1 MKTINVQFSDTIKA
15 VPTKRFYYCE
25 VDTQGQRTGNYYAV
39 DLPPFMVNEVN
50 GLFYSVAD
58 ITHQCGRVE
67 KNAFLYTDP
76 AQCLRACLS

>member
-1 MKTINVQFSDTIKA
+1 MNTLQKQILNALMGDTNESLSIFA
-15 VPTKRFYYCE
+15 SWGADPATLRATPLGVSF
-25 VDTQGQRTGNYYAV
+25 
-39 DLPPFMVNEVN
+39 EVN